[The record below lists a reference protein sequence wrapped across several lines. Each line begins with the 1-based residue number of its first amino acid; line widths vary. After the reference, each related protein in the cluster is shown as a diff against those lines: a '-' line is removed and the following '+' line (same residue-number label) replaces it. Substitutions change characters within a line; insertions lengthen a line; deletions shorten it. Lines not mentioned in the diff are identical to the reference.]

1 MGNIMRDS
9 DEIREE
15 YSAERL
21 EMEKYILVVLFLIQ
35 QRWGYVIGKDLSEDR
50 ITTKQWLMMI
60 VIANAFNH
68 APSMQEVAD
77 AMSITHQNVKQL
89 AVRLED
95 RGFLKI
101 ERDPNNRRI
110 LRLKVTEEC
119 HQYWEKRS
127 PEDIKSI
134 NALFEGLNDTEMKNF
149 FETMGKLE
157 NISLN
162 LYEEAKNLK

>member
-1 MGNIMRDS
+1 MKDS
-9 DEIREE
+9 NEIREE
-15 YSAERL
+15 YSSERL
-21 EMEKYILVVLFLIQ
+21 DMEKYILVVLFLIQ
-35 QRWGYVIGKDLSEDR
+35 QRWSYVISKDLSDDR

-89 AVRLED
+89 AVRLEG

-101 ERDPNNRRI
+101 ERDQNNRRI

-119 HQYWEKRS
+119 HNFWEKRS

-134 NALFEGLNDTEMKNF
+134 NSLFSGLDDIEMKKF
-149 FETMGKLE
+149 FDIIGKLE
-157 NISLN
+157 KISAN
-162 LYEEAKNLK
+162 LYEEAKKS

>member
-1 MGNIMRDS
+1 MKDLE
-9 DEIREE
+9 EIKEE
-15 YSAERL
+15 YSSERL

-35 QRWGYVIGKDLSEDR
+35 QRWGYVINKDLSEDR

-77 AMSITHQNVKQL
+77 ALSITHQNVKQL

-101 ERDPNNRRI
+101 ERDPNNKRI

-119 HQYWEKRS
+119 QQYWEKRS

-134 NALFEGLNDTEMKNF
+134 NALFEGLDNDEMKKF
-149 FETMGKLE
+149 FDIMGKLE
-157 NISLN
+157 KISLN